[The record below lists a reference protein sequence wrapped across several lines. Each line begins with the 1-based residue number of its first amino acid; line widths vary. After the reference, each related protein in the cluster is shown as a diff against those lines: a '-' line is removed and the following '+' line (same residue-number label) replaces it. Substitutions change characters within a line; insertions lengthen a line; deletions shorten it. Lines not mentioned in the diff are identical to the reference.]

1 MVVVVS
7 VIVCRDVTATDPG
20 ADRPLPRSVASGFV
34 DDAPRP
40 PQRPVNLGPEDPLA
54 GLNRWVAE
62 GSVDAAARAR
72 TRQRWLERQAAE
84 EATVSGVLI
93 DLAERGR
100 PLALTTATGHRSLG
114 PVVAIGVDFVV
125 VREDRLGDVVIP
137 LSRLAT
143 VKAAPG
149 DGAPTGDRPLGF
161 EIMLADALVELAADR
176 PMVVAAVGSEE
187 IRGELRSA
195 GFDVVAVA
203 LDGPRRDLI
212 HISMA
217 TLDHLVILSR

>member
-1 MVVVVS
+1 
-7 VIVCRDVTATDPG
+7 
-20 ADRPLPRSVASGFV
+20 
-34 DDAPRP
+34 
-40 PQRPVNLGPEDPLA
+40 
-54 GLNRWVAE
+54 VAE

-84 EATVSGVLI
+84 DATVSGVLT
-93 DLAERGR
+93 DLAERGC
-100 PLALTTATGHRSLG
+100 PLVLTTATGHRSLG
-114 PVVAIGVDFVV
+114 RVVAIGVDFVV
-125 VREDRLGDVVIP
+125 VRETRLGDVMIP

-149 DGAPTGDRPLGF
+149 EDAPTGDRPLGF

-176 PMVVAAVGSEE
+176 PVVLAAVGSEE

-195 GFDVVAVA
+195 GFDVAAIA
-203 LDGPRRDLI
+203 LDGPRRELV

-217 TLDHLVILSR
+217 TLDHLVILGR